1 MAKSMIH
8 PAQRLTVEEAGVAT
22 IERAVQLQ
30 GAAVALLTQQGS
42 KLDDWDLMLSSW
54 AENRPWQ
61 FLPEDLKEKY
71 GKWHAWTAA
80 TMTFNGD
87 PLTRDRLVSLLAGLY
102 GSTAK
107 AEERIQAFEKEI
119 EQPFIAR
126 PGRPAKPKNPYP
138 DKGLVMQKARHGTNV
153 GYLMGRLLRK
163 DPNIAD
169 KIGKGKDY
177 ASINAAAQAL
187 GLIAARNRYELNA
200 DSNLSNAATRI
211 VDVLGAEKA
220 ATLLAHLES
229 KLEGAGR

>member
-87 PLTRDRLVSLLAGLY
+87 PLTRHRLVSLLAGLY

-107 AEERIQAFEKEI
+107 AEERIQVFEKEI
-119 EQPFIAR
+119 EQPLRVTHGGAR
-126 PGRPAKPKNPYP
+126 KKQGYP
-138 DKGLVMQKARHGTNV
+138 DNLEKLRRGTDT

-163 DPNIAD
+163 DPSIAD

-211 VDVLGAEKA
+211 VDVLGAKKA

-229 KLEGAGR
+229 KLEGASR

>member
-8 PAQRLTVEEAGVAT
+8 PAQRLTVEEAGIAT
-22 IERAVQLQ
+22 IQRAVQLQ

-119 EQPFIAR
+119 EQPLAVGQ
-126 PGRPAKPKNPYP
+126 GRRTDLQPRYP
-138 DKGLVMQKARHGTNV
+138 DNEVARRGTDT

-163 DPNIAD
+163 DPGIAD

>member
-87 PLTRDRLVSLLAGLY
+87 SLTRDRLVSLLAGLY

-119 EQPFIAR
+119 EQPLAVGQGKR
-126 PGRPAKPKNPYP
+126 TDLQLRYPGNEVQKPRRGN
-138 DKGLVMQKARHGTNV
+138 GT
-153 GYLMGRLLRK
+153 GYLMGQLLRK
-163 DPNIAD
+163 DASIAD
-169 KIGKGKDY
+169 KIGKDKEY
-177 ASINAAAQAL
+177 PSIHAAAQAF

>member
-107 AEERIQAFEKEI
+107 AEERIQAFEKDI
-119 EQPFIAR
+119 KQPLRVTHGGPRVKQA
-126 PGRPAKPKNPYP
+126 YP
-138 DKGLVMQKARHGTNV
+138 DELEKRHGTNS
-153 GYLMGRLLRK
+153 GYLMGRLLQK
-163 DPNIAD
+163 DPGIAD

>member
-61 FLPEDLKEKY
+61 FLPEDLKDKY

-107 AEERIQAFEKEI
+107 AEERIQVFEKEI
-119 EQPFIAR
+119 EQPLRVTHGGAR
-126 PGRPAKPKNPYP
+126 KKQGYP
-138 DKGLVMQKARHGTNV
+138 DNLEKRHGTNA
-153 GYLMGRLLRK
+153 GYLMGRLLQK
-163 DPNIAD
+163 DPGIAD

>member
-119 EQPFIAR
+119 EQPLRVTHGGAR
-126 PGRPAKPKNPYP
+126 AKQAYPGKLEK
-138 DKGLVMQKARHGTNV
+138 RHGFNN

-211 VDVLGAEKA
+211 VDVLGAKKA
-220 ATLLAHLES
+220 ATLLSHLES
-229 KLEGAGR
+229 KLEGASR

>member
-107 AEERIQAFEKEI
+107 AEERIQAFEKDI
-119 EQPFIAR
+119 KQPLRVTHGGPRVKQA
-126 PGRPAKPKNPYP
+126 YP
-138 DKGLVMQKARHGTNV
+138 DKLEKRHGTNS
-153 GYLMGRLLRK
+153 GYLMGRLLQK
-163 DPNIAD
+163 DPGIAD

-187 GLIAARNRYELNA
+187 GLISVRNRYELNA

>member
-119 EQPFIAR
+119 EQPLRVTHGGAR
-126 PGRPAKPKNPYP
+126 KKQGYPGNLEKPRRGN
-138 DKGLVMQKARHGTNV
+138 RT
-153 GYLMGRLLRK
+153 GYLMGQLLRK
-163 DPNIAD
+163 DASIAD
-169 KIGKGKDY
+169 KIGKDKEY
-177 ASINAAAQAL
+177 PSIHAAAQAL
-187 GLIAARNRYELNA
+187 GLISVRNRYELNA

-229 KLEGAGR
+229 KLEGANR

>member
-87 PLTRDRLVSLLAGLY
+87 PLTRNRLVSLLAGLY

-107 AEERIQAFEKEI
+107 AEERIQTFEKEI
-119 EQPFIAR
+119 EQPLAVGQ
-126 PGRPAKPKNPYP
+126 GRRTDLQLPYP
-138 DKGLVMQKARHGTNV
+138 DKEVQARYGTNA

-163 DPNIAD
+163 DPSIAD
-169 KIGKGKDY
+169 KIGKDKEY
-177 ASINAAAQAL
+177 PSIHAAAQAL
-187 GLIAARNRYELNA
+187 GLISARNRYELNA
-200 DSNLSNAATRI
+200 DSNLNNAATRI
-211 VDVLGAEKA
+211 VDVLGAEKT

-229 KLEGAGR
+229 KLEGASR